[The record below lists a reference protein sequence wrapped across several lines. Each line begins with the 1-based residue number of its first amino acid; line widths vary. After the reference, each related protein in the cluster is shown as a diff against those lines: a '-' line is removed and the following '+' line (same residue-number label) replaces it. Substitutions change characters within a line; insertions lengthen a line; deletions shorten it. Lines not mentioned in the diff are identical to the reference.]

1 LPVPVATGQHEEGK
15 EHYMQLNVS
24 GHHVEVTPPL
34 REYVESKFERL
45 QRHFDQ
51 ITNTEVTLIVEKLIQ
66 KAEASVHISGA
77 DIFAAAESE
86 DMYAAID
93 ALADKL
99 DRQLIKHKEKLR
111 GR

>member
-1 LPVPVATGQHEEGK
+1 
-15 EHYMQLNVS
+15 MQLNVS
-24 GHHVEVTPPL
+24 GHHVEVTDPL

-51 ITNTEVTLIVEKLIQ
+51 MTNTQVTLIVEKMVQ
-66 KAEASVHISGA
+66 KAEATIHISGA

-93 ALADKL
+93 SLADKL
-99 DRQLIKHKEKLR
+99 DRQLIKHKEKSR

>member
-1 LPVPVATGQHEEGK
+1 
-15 EHYMQLNVS
+15 MQLNVS
-24 GHHVEVTPPL
+24 GHHVEVTDPL

-51 ITNTEVTLIVEKLIQ
+51 ITNTEVTLIVEKMVQ
-66 KAEASVHISGA
+66 KAESTVHISGA

>member
-1 LPVPVATGQHEEGK
+1 
-15 EHYMQLNVS
+15 MQLNVS
-24 GHHVEVTPPL
+24 GHHVEVTEPL

-51 ITNTEVTLIVEKLIQ
+51 ITNTQVTLIVEKMVQ
-66 KAEASVHISGA
+66 KAEATLHISGA
-77 DIFAAAESE
+77 DIFAQAESE

-99 DRQLIKHKEKLR
+99 DRQLIKHKQKHR
-111 GR
+111 GH